1 MSLIRRLPVFMALIV
16 ADAILF
22 LFYSRVLLEVLATGE
37 EIAGTGPATSS
48 MNLLP
53 AAMQL
58 VMGIILV
65 GAFGYLLGGISSERT
80 AVRRRMR

>member
-1 MSLIRRLPVFMALIV
+1 MGIVSRLPIFFGLVV
-16 ADAILF
+16 TDAVLF
-22 LFYSRVLLEVLATGE
+22 LFHSRVLLRVIETGE
-37 EIAGTGPATSS
+37 AIAGTGPATGAI
-48 MNLLP
+48 NLLP

-80 AVRRRMR
+80 AARRRMR